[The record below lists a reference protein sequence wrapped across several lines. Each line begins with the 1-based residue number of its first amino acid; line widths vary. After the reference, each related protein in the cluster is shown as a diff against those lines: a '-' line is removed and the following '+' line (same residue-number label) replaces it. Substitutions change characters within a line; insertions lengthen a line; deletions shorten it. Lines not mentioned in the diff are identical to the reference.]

1 MLHFSRSVGVD
12 GCFHEKVGGRF
23 AFGIYTGASSATVD
37 FQDVFGAVGLVSERV
52 VCADAATL
60 CVRPCYWYLPCRV
73 DRITRLSRVVKTIKG
88 QSEQKAEYL
97 ICKQKV
103 GK

>member
-73 DRITRLSRVVKTIKG
+73 DRITVSFVVQRKLSKDSRNKKLNT
-88 QSEQKAEYL
+88 YR
-97 ICKQKV
+97 
-103 GK
+103 